1 MKITVQVTNYKN
13 LFEKAGGKEI
23 LKQYL
28 CTGMWWR
35 GPLQIMASGWNIKG
49 LEIFRHTANLRVY
62 LYIKKRYWKEFD
74 HIDSKIF
81 KGKRESSNKV
91 WVCWFQGIEQAP
103 LLVRRCYEQ
112 MKRNL
117 KNEEVVLITDEN
129 MDNYVQFPDYIMQ
142 KYRSGAITRTHL
154 TDLLRLELLTRYG
167 GTWIDSTVLCTGEL
181 PDYVT
186 RPDLFFF
193 RTLKPGLD
201 GHSIGLSSWFMSAKS
216 NNRLLVAVRELLYNY
231 WRDNDRLIEYF
242 LVHIFLQ
249 MAMEKYPEEIA
260 AMPKHCNSTPHIL
273 QLQLFEPYNE
283 FLFNDICAQTPI
295 HKLSYKLNKED
306 MERKD
311 TYFDVIINNTFM
323 NQ

>member
-1 MKITVQVTNYKN
+1 MLNYKQ
-13 LFEKAGGKEI
+13 LFEKAGGNEI

-28 CTGMWWR
+28 RTGMWWR
-35 GPLQIMASGWNIKG
+35 GPLQLMAAGMSVKG
-49 LEIFRHTANLRVY
+49 LEIFRHTANLHVY
-62 LYIKKRYWKEFD
+62 LYIKKRYRKELD
-74 HIDSKIF
+74 SIDSQKF
-81 KGKRESSNKV
+81 EGKRESSNKV
-91 WVCWFQGIEQAP
+91 WVCWFQGMDQAP
-103 LLVRRCYEQ
+103 LLVRRCYEY

-117 KNEEVVLITDEN
+117 KNGEVVLITNEN
-129 MDNYVQFPDYIMQ
+129 IGNYVQFPDFIMR
-142 KYRSGAITRTHL
+142 KYHRGAITCTHL

-201 GHSIGLSSWFMSAKS
+201 GHAISLSSWFMSAKS
-216 NNRLLVAVRELLYNY
+216 NSRLLVAVRELMYNY
-231 WRDNDRLIEYF
+231 WRNNDRLIDYF
-242 LVHIFLQ
+242 LIHIFLQ

-260 AMPKHCNSTPHIL
+260 AMPKHCNSIPHIL

-283 FLFNDICAQTPI
+283 FLFHDICAQTPI
-295 HKLSYKLNKED
+295 HKLSYKFNKED
-306 MERKD
+306 MERKG
-311 TYFDVIINNTFM
+311 TYFDVIINHTTI